1 MLNRV
6 YSVDRVNKNACITIR
21 MTDIRLQHGYSLNT
35 VLPTVAS
42 NNGPRLFINRGNNPY
57 GQAALKMGCHIGHE

>member
-1 MLNRV
+1 M
-6 YSVDRVNKNACITIR
+6 TIR

-57 GQAALKMGCHIGHE
+57 GQADQRGGQAALKMGCHIGHE